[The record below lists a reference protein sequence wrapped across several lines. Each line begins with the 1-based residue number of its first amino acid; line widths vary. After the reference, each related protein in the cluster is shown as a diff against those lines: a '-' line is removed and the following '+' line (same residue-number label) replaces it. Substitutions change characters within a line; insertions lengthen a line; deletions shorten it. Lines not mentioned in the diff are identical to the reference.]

1 VLHLNALLDSV
12 KKVLSEV
19 KEHERRSL
27 DQLDVDD
34 VVGQELVDLAQ
45 VGAFSICQHR
55 VPTVFLVLRAGL

>member
-1 VLHLNALLDSV
+1 MLHLNALLDSV

-45 VGAFSICQHR
+45 VGAFSVCQHR
-55 VPTVFLVLRAGL
+55 VTTVFLVLVARL

>member
-1 VLHLNALLDSV
+1 MLHFYALFDSV

-27 DQLDVDD
+27 DQLNVDD

-45 VGAFSICQHR
+45 VGAFFVCQHC
-55 VPTVFLVLRAGL
+55 VPTVFLVLVAGL